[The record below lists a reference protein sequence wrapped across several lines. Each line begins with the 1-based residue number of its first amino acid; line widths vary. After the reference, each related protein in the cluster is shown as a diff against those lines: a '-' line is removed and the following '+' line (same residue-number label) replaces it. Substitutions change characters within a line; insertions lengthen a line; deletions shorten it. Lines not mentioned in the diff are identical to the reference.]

1 MLYWTVERTGNPRFP
16 YRISISDENGD
27 FFAVRSQDAWPG
39 PKGNIF
45 CIRDGSSPAERD
57 LFMEIERIPV
67 LSFERFGRSLKII
80 LDRPTKKRCEFL
92 ILEKAYRNREGS
104 YEQIFFKT
112 DSAQKE
118 HKSRSRVALRPGL
131 TKLEL
136 TVAIDS
142 AERYPWKFPKAKVEQ
157 RRLPAGDYALMHNET
172 ILAVVERKTYENLL
186 TDFDSIVIL
195 HRSLDELSGL
205 PNAAM
210 VIEAHYGDFMNP
222 KRLEGRW
229 PAAHAYRVISELQAM
244 HPHLPIIFAGT
255 RKEANLWTYAFFRA
269 IAWKHERE
277 RLDEDS
283 ILLKEPSAF
292 LGAISSNISSDISPR
307 LDEKVYAVLN
317 AKESGLTLRELAL
330 MFEDVD
336 AGSLRHCLERLR
348 RRGRVQCEGRGISA
362 RWYFSPPD
370 HMQE

>member
-1 MLYWTVERTGNPRFP
+1 M
-16 YRISISDENGD
+16 
-27 FFAVRSQDAWPG
+27 
-39 PKGNIF
+39 
-45 CIRDGSSPAERD
+45 
-57 LFMEIERIPV
+57 
-67 LSFERFGRSLKII
+67 
-80 LDRPTKKRCEFL
+80 
-92 ILEKAYRNREGS
+92 
-104 YEQIFFKT
+104 
-112 DSAQKE
+112 
-118 HKSRSRVALRPGL
+118 
-131 TKLEL
+131 
-136 TVAIDS
+136 AIDS